1 MASAPDRGVVT
12 TWLLDELDTNGH
24 LAGDI
29 EAPPG
34 AGWQEEMNDAGA
46 KFIPYLTTVP
56 QNSSRA
62 TGSLGDPSMDWDLPY
77 TLNIYG
83 VNRRQVEDLADDV
96 RAHLLEIKK
105 IPLTMRD
112 GVVWKLTTIECRT
125 IGGVGYTTAVTPTA
139 FSQTDSYTMTLSR
152 SLT

>member
-12 TWLLDELDTNGH
+12 SWFLDTLNTTY

-29 EAPPG
+29 EAPAG
-34 AGWQEEMNDAGA
+34 AGWQEEMNDVGA
-46 KFIPYLTTVP
+46 KFVPYLTIFP
-56 QNSSRA
+56 QPSQRA
-62 TGSLGDPSMDWDLPY
+62 TGSLGDPSMDWMLPY
-77 TLNIYG
+77 SMNIYG

-96 RAHLLEIKK
+96 RADLLQIKK
-105 IPLTMRD
+105 VPLTMRD
-112 GVVWKLTTIECRT
+112 GVVWKMTTMECRT

-152 SLT
+152 SLA

>member
-12 TWLLDELDTNGH
+12 TWLLGVLNGASF

-34 AGWQEEMNDAGA
+34 GGWQEEMSDAGST
-46 KFIPYLTTVP
+46 FVPYLTVVP
-56 QNSSRA
+56 QNSGRA
-62 TGSLGDPSMDWDLPY
+62 TGSFGDPSMDWDLPY

-96 RAHLLEIKK
+96 RAHLLTIKK
-105 IPLTMRD
+105 VPLTMRD
-112 GVVWKLTTIECRT
+112 SVIWVMTTMECRT

-139 FSQTDSYTMTLSR
+139 FSQTDSYTMSLSR

>member
-1 MASAPDRGVVT
+1 MASAPDRGVAT
-12 TWLLDELDTNGH
+12 TWLLEQLGTLGY

-29 EAPPG
+29 EAPAG
-34 AGWQEEMNDAGA
+34 GGWQEEMSDPGA
-46 KFIPYLTTVP
+46 RFTPYVTVFP
-56 QNSSRA
+56 QNSGRA

-105 IPLTMRD
+105 VPLTMRD